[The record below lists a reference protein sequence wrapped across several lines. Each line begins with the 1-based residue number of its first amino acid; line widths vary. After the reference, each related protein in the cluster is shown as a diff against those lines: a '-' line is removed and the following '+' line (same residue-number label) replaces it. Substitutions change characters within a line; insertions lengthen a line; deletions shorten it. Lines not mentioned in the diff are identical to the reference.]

1 MSSPTS
7 SLRQRGVKEKTK
19 ANGKVDQVEKDIKDA
34 FTSAQQSA
42 PKEWDYMVAI
52 SIITLLAFATRFSGI
67 SHPNE
72 VVFDEVHFGK
82 VNNMFCDELGQ

>member
-7 SLRQRGVKEKTK
+7 SLRQRAGKAQAK
-19 ANGKVDQVEKDIKDA
+19 ANGKVDEAETYLNDVVKSTTKA
-34 FTSAQQSA
+34 VKS
-42 PKEWDYMVAI
+42 EWDYKVALGVI
-52 SIITLLAFATRFSGI
+52 SLLAFLTRFAGI

-82 VNNMFCDELGQ
+82 VSAVIKLL